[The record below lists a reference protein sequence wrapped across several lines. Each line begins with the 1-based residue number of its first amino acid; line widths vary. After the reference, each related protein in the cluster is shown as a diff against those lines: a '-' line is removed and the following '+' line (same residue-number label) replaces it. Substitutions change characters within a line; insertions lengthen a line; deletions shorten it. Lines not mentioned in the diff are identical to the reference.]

1 MGLLADFK
9 KFALKGNVVD
19 LAVAVVIGGAFAK
32 IIAAVVADL
41 IMPIV
46 ALVMPNGDWRNNGW
60 TIKHGATPKD
70 DVIIKWGDLLGVTL
84 DFVLVA
90 FVLFIIVS
98 KIVKRIE
105 DRFSHVEVTTRD
117 CPFCLETIP
126 LKATRCKFCTSEVAA
141 PAA

>member
-19 LAVAVVIGGAFAK
+19 LAVAVVIGGAFGK
-32 IIAAVVADL
+32 IVAAVVADL

-60 TIKHGATPKD
+60 TIKHGATPKE

-84 DFVLVA
+84 DFVIVA

-105 DRFSHVEVTTRD
+105 DRFSHTEIVTKD